1 MSGIVA
7 QNVGRNSG
15 LVKAAAGG
23 AVEWTLIK
31 TLTASS
37 SATLSFVNGASDVV
51 LDDTYD
57 EYYFNFIDIH
67 AGTNNAQFFFNGSD
81 DTSSH
86 AYDISKTT
94 TFWRPYK
101 AEAGDFVGISYDASF
116 DHANG
121 TGFQALQGDG
131 VGIDNDQSASG
142 HMRLFNPAST
152 TFVTHFFSVCNGMSP
167 DDYLKVNHVS
177 GYFNTTAAITAI
189 QFKFNSGN
197 IDAGTISLYGIGW

>member
-94 TFWRPYK
+94 TFWRPYRS
-101 AEAGDFVGISYDASF
+101 EGGFVGINYDDSYDL
-116 DHANG
+116 ANG

-167 DDYLKVNHVS
+167 DDYLKTNHVA

-189 QFKFNSGN
+189 QFKFDSGN

>member
-81 DTSSH
+81 DTSRH

-94 TFWRPYK
+94 TFWRPYRS
-101 AEAGDFVGISYDASF
+101 EGGFVGINYDDSYDL
-116 DHANG
+116 ANG

-197 IDAGTISLYGIGW
+197 IDAGTISLYGIG